1 MKRLNKNRKLVPVW
15 ILAVAAAASIAL
27 GCAVAGGT
35 ENSASALAT
44 PTEKTKTMNIQ
55 IKVGN
60 KRFTATL
67 EDNVTAKAFKALL
80 PMTIQMTELN
90 GNEKYFRLSVNL
102 PTNASN
108 PRTIQIGDLMI
119 YGQNTLVLFYKSFPT
134 SYSYTRL
141 GRMNDTA
148 GLAAALGSGEVTVS
162 YELQE
167 KQKGNGL

>member
-1 MKRLNKNRKLVPVW
+1 MKPLHKNRKLVPVW
-15 ILAVAAAASIAL
+15 IPAVAPATSIAL
-27 GCAVAGGT
+27 GCAVAGGA

-44 PTEKTKTMNIQ
+44 PTKKTKTINIQ

-60 KRFTATL
+60 KRFTATF
-67 EDNVTAKAFKALL
+67 EDNATAKAFEVLL

-102 PTNASN
+102 PTNAST
-108 PRTIQIGDLMI
+108 PRTIQTGDLMI

-134 SYSYTRL
+134 SYNYTRL
-141 GRMNDTA
+141 GRINDTA
-148 GLAAALGSGEVTVS
+148 GLPAALGSGDVTVS

>member
-1 MKRLNKNRKLVPVW
+1 MKRLNKNRKRVPVW
-15 ILAVAAAASIAL
+15 IQAVAAATSIAL
-27 GCAVAGGT
+27 ECAVAGGA

-44 PTEKTKTMNIQ
+44 PIEKTKTMNIQ
-55 IKVGN
+55 IKVCN
-60 KRFTATL
+60 ERFTATF
-67 EDNVTAKAFKALL
+67 EDNATAKAFKAVL

-90 GNEKYFRLSVNL
+90 GNEKYFRLSVDL
-102 PTNASN
+102 PTNASSSQ
-108 PRTIQIGDLMI
+108 TIQTGDLMI

-141 GRMNDTA
+141 GRINDTA
-148 GLAAALGSGEVTVS
+148 GLAAALGSGEATVS

>member
-1 MKRLNKNRKLVPVW
+1 MKRLNTNRKRVPVW
-15 ILAVAAAASIAL
+15 IVAVAAATSIAL
-27 GCAVAGGT
+27 GSAVAGGA

-44 PTEKTKTMNIQ
+44 PIEKTKTMNIQ

-60 KRFTATL
+60 ERFTATF
-67 EDNVTAKAFKALL
+67 EDNATANAFKAVL

-102 PTNASN
+102 PTNAST
-108 PRTIQIGDLMI
+108 PQTIQTGDLMI

-134 SYSYTRL
+134 SYSYTRV
-141 GRMNDTA
+141 GRINDTA
-148 GLAAALGSGEVTVS
+148 GLAAALGSEEATVS

-167 KQKGNGL
+167 KQKGNRL

>member
-1 MKRLNKNRKLVPVW
+1 MINLKLVPVW
-15 ILAVAAAASIAL
+15 ILAVAAAVCTAL
-27 GCAVAGGT
+27 GCAVAGGA
-35 ENSASALAT
+35 EGSASTPAT
-44 PTEKTKTMNIQ
+44 STEKTNTMNIQ

-67 EDNVTAKAFKALL
+67 EDNATAKAFKALL

-108 PRTIQIGDLMI
+108 PGTIQTGDLMI
-119 YGQNTLVLFYKSFPT
+119 YGQNTMVLFYKSFPT

-141 GRMNDTA
+141 GRINESA
-148 GLAAALGSGEVTVS
+148 GLAAALGSGDVTVN

-167 KQKGNGL
+167 KPKGD

>member
-1 MKRLNKNRKLVPVW
+1 MKRVSINRKLAPVW

-27 GCAVAGGT
+27 DCAVAGGA
-35 ENSASALAT
+35 EGSASAPET
-44 PTEKTKTMNIQ
+44 STEKTNTMNIQ

-67 EDNVTAKAFKALL
+67 EDNATAKAFKAVLR
-80 PMTIQMTELN
+80 MTIQMTELN
-90 GNEKYFRLSVNL
+90 GNEKYFRLSVDL

-108 PRTIQIGDLMI
+108 PGTIQTGDLMI

-141 GRMNDTA
+141 GRINDTA
-148 GLAAALGSGEVTVS
+148 GLAAALGSGDVTLS
-162 YELQE
+162 FELHE
-167 KQKGNGL
+167 KPKGN

>member
-1 MKRLNKNRKLVPVW
+1 MKRLSKNRKLVPVW
-15 ILAVAAAASIAL
+15 IVAVAAAISTAL
-27 GCAVAGGT
+27 GCAVAVAA
-35 ENSASALAT
+35 ENCASALAP
-44 PTEKTKTMNIQ
+44 PTEKTKKMNMQ
-55 IKVGN
+55 IKVGD

-67 EDNVTAKAFKALL
+67 EDNATAKAFKAVL

-102 PTNASN
+102 PTNAST
-108 PRTIQIGDLMI
+108 PRTIQTGDLMI
-119 YGQNTLVLFYKSFPT
+119 YGQNTLVLFYKNFPT

-141 GRMNDTA
+141 GRINDAA
-148 GLAAALGSGEVTVS
+148 GLPAALGSGEITVS

>member
-1 MKRLNKNRKLVPVW
+1 MVT
-15 ILAVAAAASIAL
+15 VAAAASTAL
-27 GCAVAGGT
+27 SCAVARGA
-35 ENSASALAT
+35 ENSAAAQAT
-44 PTEKTKTMNIQ
+44 STEKTNTMSIQ

-60 KRFTATL
+60 KRFPATL
-67 EDNVTAKAFKALL
+67 EDNATAKAFKALL

-108 PRTIQIGDLMI
+108 PGTIQTGDLMI

-141 GRMNDTA
+141 GRINDTA
-148 GLAAALGSGEVTVS
+148 GLAAALGSGDVTVS

-167 KQKGNGL
+167 KPKGN

>member
-1 MKRLNKNRKLVPVW
+1 M
-15 ILAVAAAASIAL
+15 S
-27 GCAVAGGT
+27 
-35 ENSASALAT
+35 
-44 PTEKTKTMNIQ
+44 IQ

-60 KRFTATL
+60 KRFPATL
-67 EDNVTAKAFKALL
+67 EDNATAKAFKALL

-108 PRTIQIGDLMI
+108 PGTIQTGDVMI

-141 GRMNDTA
+141 GRVNDTA
-148 GLAAALGSGEVTVS
+148 GLATALGSGDVTVS

-167 KQKGNGL
+167 KPKGN

>member
-27 GCAVAGGT
+27 GCAVAGGA

-60 KRFTATL
+60 RRFTATL

-90 GNEKYFRLSVNL
+90 GNEKYFGLSVIL
-102 PTNASN
+102 RQTH
-108 PRTIQIGDLMI
+108 RTPEQSRPAI
-119 YGQNTLVLFYKSFPT
+119 
-134 SYSYTRL
+134 
-141 GRMNDTA
+141 
-148 GLAAALGSGEVTVS
+148 
-162 YELQE
+162 
-167 KQKGNGL
+167 